1 MPISS
6 VCHQSSINGLLPFLL
21 YLALFPHV
29 HMYVLLKF
37 LLIYKIESYCIY
49 FTTWTFYLFSARYSA
64 HTHTHKSGFC

>member
-49 FTTWTFYLFSARYSA
+49 FTT
-64 HTHTHKSGFC
+64 